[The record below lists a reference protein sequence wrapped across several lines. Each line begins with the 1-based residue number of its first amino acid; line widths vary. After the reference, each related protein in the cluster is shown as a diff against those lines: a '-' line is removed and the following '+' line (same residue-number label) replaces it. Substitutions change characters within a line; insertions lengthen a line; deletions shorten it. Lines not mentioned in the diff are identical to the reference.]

1 MMNCIERN
9 FKNVK
14 PLILYGCW
22 IKIFIVDEKLH
33 RNWNKLKRAW
43 VHSSAVRC
51 ISNRFHWTWKLYNS
65 NSSSSSSSIDIYF
78 MDGVWSVFLLS
89 LFQKG
94 RILQKNIHLIAIYY
108 RLLTFQWAFIVILF
122 LLARTFLPNWN
133 IWDYKHFFT
142 FNFSVA
148 QL

>member
-51 ISNRFHWTWKLYNS
+51 ISNRFHWTWNLQLKQQHQHLLHGWCAIGFVAFVTPEGQNFTKEYPFNS
-65 NSSSSSSSIDIYF
+65 YLLQAIDISMGF
-78 MDGVWSVFLLS
+78 
-89 LFQKG
+89 
-94 RILQKNIHLIAIYY
+94 Y
-108 RLLTFQWAFIVILF
+108 RCSF

-133 IWDYKHFFT
+133 ICDYKHFFT